1 MDYFASLPPE
11 ELAGELIKRVD
22 DYYNWIMVTGRL
34 ARWRTAFDTYYGQR
48 GQHSSSHITAGGRK
62 GELSFLMSNEYRNLV
77 QHLLVLTQQSRT
89 SLEYVATNTDSSS
102 KASTYIA
109 KGVVEYYRRDGL
121 MDQNAFNS
129 AEIAM
134 LMDTG
139 WVINEWD
146 TSKGAE
152 IRPDPTT
159 GKMIRQGDIYSRA
172 RTPLDVIIDVTKPD
186 GLDRDWIIVRDP
198 KNKFDLAA
206 TRPEKADEITA
217 LQRDTYKDALF
228 RFGDSIIFDQVT
240 SSDIDVF
247 TFFHKKTPALPKGR
261 MFQFMTSKLFYF
273 DGPIPYRKLPGN
285 RICPA
290 EMILS
295 PLGYSNTNDL
305 LALQDVMDALISA
318 AVTNM
323 TTCGVNN
330 IWVKDPANFDFQQ
343 LASGMNV
350 MGGEDKPELLQM
362 NKLPPE
368 WFNLANFIIGR
379 MEALSGMNSV
389 ARGNT
394 QGKDLSGAAMALL
407 QSMAIQ
413 FNSGLSKAV
422 NKMTEDNG
430 NDVIMLTQDYTPE
443 EKVGLIVGE
452 KNRYMVKKYKG
463 KDLEQIQRC
472 YARQSN
478 PLKDT
483 TAGKLTIAQDLLKI
497 PGAIKTISAYSEILD
512 TGNLDS
518 FVESDRTD
526 RLTID
531 QENEAILRG
540 EDVPVVFTDLHPEH
554 LIGHRRILADPEAR
568 KDPMLVQKARAH
580 YDQHLQVW
588 SQTDPNT
595 LAALGM
601 QPIQMMLGQPPPGAG
616 GPPPGPGGEPPPPP
630 GGPEQQGAQGVAA
643 PPPPQNSSLSPAN
656 SAGVKGPNMPTNPL
670 TKEKWNPETGGLK

>member
-1 MDYFASLPPE
+1 MDYFAALPADQ
-11 ELAGELIKRVD
+11 LAGELIKRVD

-48 GQHSSSHITAGGRK
+48 GQHSSSHVTAGGRK

-89 SLEYVATNTDSSS
+89 ALEYVATNTDSTS
-102 KASTYIA
+102 KAATYIA
-109 KGVVEYYRRDGL
+109 QGVVEYYRRDGL
-121 MDQNAFNS
+121 IDQNGYTAL
-129 AEIAM
+129 EISM

-139 WVINEWD
+139 WVINEYD
-146 TSKGAE
+146 TNRGAE
-152 IRPDPTT
+152 IRPDAT
-159 GKMIRQGDIYSRA
+159 GRMIRQGDIYSRA

-186 GLDRDWIIVRDP
+186 GSERDWIIVRDP

-206 TRPEKADEITA
+206 TRPEKAEDIKA
-217 LQRDTYKDALF
+217 LGRDHYKDSLF

-240 SSDIDVF
+240 SSDVDVF
-247 TFFHKKTPALPKGR
+247 TFYHKKTPALPKGR
-261 MFQFMTSKLFYF
+261 MFQFMTANLHYF

-285 RICPA
+285 RVCPS

-330 IWVKDPANFDFQQ
+330 IWVKDPTNFDFQQ

-368 WFNLANFIIGR
+368 WFNLANFVIAR

-413 FNSGLSKAV
+413 FNSGLSKAS
-422 NKMTEDNG
+422 NKLTEDNG

-443 EKVGLIVGE
+443 EKVGLIVGA

-463 KDLEQIQRC
+463 SDLSQVQRC

-483 TAGKLTIAQDLLKI
+483 TSGKLTIAQDLLKI
-497 PGAIKTISAYSEILD
+497 PGAIKSVSQYSEILD

-518 FVESDRTD
+518 FTEADRTD

-531 QENEAILRG
+531 EENEAMMRG
-540 EDVPVVFTDLHPEH
+540 ETVPVVFTDLHPEH
-554 LIGHRRILADPEAR
+554 LIGHRRVLADPEAR
-568 KDPMLVQKARAH
+568 KDPTLVALARAH
-580 YDQHLQVW
+580 YDQHLMVW

-601 QPIQMMLGQPPPGAG
+601 QPIQMLMAAPATPGQEQAQPA
-616 GPPPGPGGEPPPPP
+616 
-630 GGPEQQGAQGVAA
+630 GGPEQQGAQGVSAPA
-643 PPPPQNSSLSPAN
+643 PPQDSALQASDA
-656 SAGVKGPNMPTNPL
+656 AGVTQPSMPTNPL
-670 TKEKWNPETGGLK
+670 TGEEWNPETGGLK